1 MQRSQWG
8 QLARHKS
15 QTNYPAQAK
24 KMSLHTIFS
33 LTFTRNSSTATQ
45 ELFKVTLTP
54 TLPDSCAEASSSAL
68 CDLKT
73 IRPQIQDAANRVW
86 QNYVS
91 SERRTSQRDAEKANQ
106 VSGRVDWAMGI

>member
-1 MQRSQWG
+1 M
-8 QLARHKS
+8 
-15 QTNYPAQAK
+15 
-24 KMSLHTIFS
+24 
-33 LTFTRNSSTATQ
+33 
-45 ELFKVTLTP
+45 TLTP

-106 VSGRVDWAMGI
+106 VSGKVDLTMGIWPRLRTALIGGK